1 MLYSWKGR
9 SNPKEYGV
17 STWSNKTGYTRFILR
32 YGTVVFL
39 KEPSNRNKGGKNKKQ
54 GGAAGGGLKRE
65 CSSTLK
71 SYTT

>member
-32 YGTVVFL
+32 YGTVVL
-39 KEPSNRNKGGKNKKQ
+39 KEPSNRRRNKGKNKKQQ
-54 GGAAGGGLKRE
+54 GGAAGGGLKGE
-65 CSSTLK
+65 HSTLK

>member
-1 MLYSWKGR
+1 MSYSWKGR

-32 YGTVVFL
+32 YGTVVL

-65 CSSTLK
+65 RSTLK

>member
-32 YGTVVFL
+32 YGTVVL
-39 KEPSNRNKGGKNKKQ
+39 KEPSNRNKGKNKKQ

-65 CSSTLK
+65 HSTLK